1 MNDKKLLQQVLD
13 ALKKHDD
20 KWLECGERVWFEEE
34 IKAIEERLAQPEPE
48 PVAWMYEFGTDNA
61 DAVND
66 VRWYKNVSLTK
77 PHGMVR
83 DVVSL
88 YTAPPKKEWVGLT
101 DYEIVGIASLNQSND
116 FSFARAIEAKLKDK
130 NT

>member
-48 PVAWMYEFGTDNA
+48 PVAWLCWEDKENNLLA
-61 DAVND
+61 DTVLSDKACTECFPV
-66 VRWYKNVSLTK
+66 
-77 PHGMVR
+77 
-83 DVVSL
+83 

-101 DYEIVGIASLNQSND
+101 DEDIENATDNVGGYKD
-116 FSFARAIEAKLKDK
+116 FARAIEANLKEK